1 MARLSVK
8 SLTSIISGC
17 LLLLYF
23 YHINFQGSNHEEIR
37 DTKTSHDRD
46 SSSLSD
52 ITCVLNREVAKNIGA
67 KQAGVRKIPC
77 KSDATEVWL
86 PFSFIKNQYEARGER
101 VNNKGSK
108 TQEFELSH
116 SYSKVYTPTE
126 KYRPGGEFM
135 HFRTFNV
142 EARSR
147 VLCVSARDGV
157 PVSTQWDPRGYYYP
171 TQIAQFA
178 LSHYSSHVSNKNTA
192 PEKTVIE
199 DGNKRVGIDDQAAKR
214 ILDEESDS
222 MVIEFKEMLSLPVS
236 STHVV
241 VNFDF
246 KNINGATF
254 KIFLQTDS
262 SNEIIL
268 HYQPI
273 DDFLVRRH
281 GEVVFGY
288 GSSED
293 GDWFRVTRDVAN
305 DLEKT
310 LSFLKTPN
318 VNTKKLRASVR
329 VTRIEFSGRGR
340 VANISLSSAEHR
352 RMFLHGAEWFVENQD
367 PVTGGWPTPVTFN
380 RDQKKYP
387 GAKEI
392 QAGWYGAMCQGQ
404 AISVLVR
411 AYLETK
417 DDRFLTAAEAGVKV
431 FNISSSEGGVRAVF
445 LDKYEWY
452 EEYPTNP
459 PTFILNGFMYS
470 LLGLYDLKSV
480 SVKLK
485 AEVRRLYQ
493 SGLRSLEAMLP
504 LYDTGAGTFY
514 DLRHFTM
521 KTAPKGARW
530 DYHSTHINQLLLFA
544 TIEKDYRIFRETAE
558 RWRGYMIG
566 QGSSHN

>member
-8 SLTSIISGC
+8 SLTFIISGF

-23 YHINFQGSNHEEIR
+23 YHINFQGSSHDEIR

-46 SSSLSD
+46 SSGLSD

-101 VNNKGSK
+101 VTNKGSK
-108 TQEFELSH
+108 NQEFELSH

-147 VLCVSARDGV
+147 VLCVSVQDGV

-178 LSHYSSHVSNKNTA
+178 LSHYSSHVSNKNMAT
-192 PEKTVIE
+192 EKTIIE
-199 DGNKRVGIDDQAAKR
+199 DGNRRADIDDQAAKR

-222 MVIEFKEMLSLPVS
+222 MVIEFEETLSLPVS

-246 KNINGATF
+246 KNLIGANF

-262 SNEIIL
+262 TNEIIL

-288 GSSED
+288 GSSQE
-293 GDWFRVTRDVAN
+293 GDWIRVTRDVPN

-318 VNTKKLRASVR
+318 VNTKKLRSSVR
-329 VTRIEFSGRGR
+329 VTRLEFSGRGR
-340 VANISLSSAEHR
+340 VTNISLSAAEHR

-367 PVTGGWPTPVTFN
+367 AVTGGWPTPVTFN

-392 QAGWYGAMCQGQ
+392 QTGWYGAMCQGQ

-445 LDKYEWY
+445 MDKYEWY

-566 QGSSHN
+566 QRSSHN

>member
-1 MARLSVK
+1 M
-8 SLTSIISGC
+8 
-17 LLLLYF
+17 
-23 YHINFQGSNHEEIR
+23 
-37 DTKTSHDRD
+37 
-46 SSSLSD
+46 SD
-52 ITCVLNREVAKNIGA
+52 ITCVLNREVARNIGA
-67 KQAGVRKIPC
+67 KQAGVQKIPC
-77 KSDATEVWL
+77 KSDDTEVWL
-86 PFSFIKNQYEARGER
+86 PFSFIKHQYEARGER
-101 VNNKGSK
+101 VTNKVSK
-108 TQEFELSH
+108 TQEFEISH

-157 PVSTQWDPRGYYYP
+157 PVSTQWDLRGYYYP
-171 TQIAQFA
+171 TQIAQYA
-178 LSHYSSHVSNKNTA
+178 LSHFSSHVSNKNLA
-192 PEKTVIE
+192 EEKTVIE
-199 DGNKRVGIDDQAAKR
+199 DGNRRVDIDNPDAKR

-222 MVIEFKEMLSLPVS
+222 MVIEFKNTLTLPVS

-246 KNINGATF
+246 KNLNGATF

-268 HYQPI
+268 HYHPI

-281 GEVVFGY
+281 GEVVFGF

-293 GDWFRVTRDVAN
+293 EDWIRVTRDVTN

-310 LSFLKTPN
+310 LSFLKTPI
-318 VNTKKLRASVR
+318 VNSKKLRSSVR
-329 VTRIEFSGRGR
+329 VKKIQFSGHGR
-340 VANISLSSAEHR
+340 VANISLSAAEHK

-380 RDQKKYP
+380 KEQKKYP

-392 QAGWYGAMCQGQ
+392 HSGWYGAMCQGQ

-417 DDRFLTAAEAGVKV
+417 DDRFLTAAEEGVNV
-431 FNISSSEGGVRAVF
+431 FNISSRDGGVRAVF
-445 LDKYEWY
+445 MDKFEWY

-459 PTFILNGFMYS
+459 STFILNGFMYS

-485 AEVRRLYQ
+485 AEVQRLYH

-521 KTAPKGARW
+521 KSAPKGARW

-544 TIEKDYRIFRETAE
+544 TIEKDYKIFRDTAE
-558 RWRGYMIG
+558 RWRGYMTG
-566 QGSSHN
+566 QRSSHN